1 MITDSVEEFVQK
13 VEAEFDDLEPGTL
26 LPDTK
31 YRELEDWSSMHALVV
46 IAFIDIEYGV
56 TVKGEDL
63 RSTETMRDIYH
74 VVQNKSN

>member
-26 LPDTK
+26 LPDTN

-74 VVQNKSN
+74 IVQSKSN

>member
-74 VVQNKSN
+74 VVQSKSN